1 MHDYCQ
7 GEIQMN
13 TITLN
18 VDPELYEQ
26 VSAEAKARGQ
36 AMEEYSREL
45 FESAFET
52 RRKSSKQTA
61 RELLEAAGMLR
72 PLGNEL
78 RKLIISDVPL
88 DEIIEEMSK
97 AGGPSLT
104 EILQEHRGPKG

>member
-1 MHDYCQ
+1 
-7 GEIQMN
+7 MN
-13 TITLN
+13 IITLN

-36 AMEEYSREL
+36 AMEDYSREL

-72 PLGNEL
+72 PFGDEL
-78 RKLIISDVPL
+78 RKLITSDVTL
-88 DEIIEEMSK
+88 DEVVDLMSQS
-97 AGGPSLT
+97 GRPSLG
-104 EILQEHRGPKG
+104 EILDEHRGPKV